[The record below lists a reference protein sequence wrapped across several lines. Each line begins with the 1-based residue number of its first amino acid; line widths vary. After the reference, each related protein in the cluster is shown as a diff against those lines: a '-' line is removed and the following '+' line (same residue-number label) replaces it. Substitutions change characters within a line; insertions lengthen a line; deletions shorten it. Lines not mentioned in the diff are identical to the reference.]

1 MWGDIA
7 IAFMLAFI
15 IAFVLTPYSIKLAI
29 KVGAIDVPKD
39 NRRVNKKAMP
49 RLRRSGCNS
58 WFSSISN
65 ISINYNEYRR
75 YNRFIW
81 RRYIL

>member
-15 IAFVLTPYSIKLAI
+15 IAFVLTPYTIKLAI

-49 RLRRSGCNS
+49 RLRWHSSNS
-58 WFSSISN
+58 WIFSFYN
-65 ISINYNEYRR
+65 VFINYNEYRR
-75 YNRFIW
+75 YN
-81 RRYIL
+81 

>member
-39 NRRVNKKAMP
+39 DRRVNKKAMP
-49 RLRRSGCNS
+49 RLRWSGCNS
-58 WFSSISN
+58 WIFSINN
-65 ISINYNEYRR
+65 IFINYNEYRR

>member
-49 RLRRSGCNS
+49 RLRWCSSNCRI
-58 WFSSISN
+58 FSFN
-65 ISINYNEYRR
+65 NLFANYNEY
-75 YNRFIW
+75 
-81 RRYIL
+81 

>member
-49 RLRRSGCNS
+49 RLRRSRCNS
-58 WFSSISN
+58 WLFSISN
-65 ISINYNEYRR
+65 ISINYNEHRR
-75 YNRFIW
+75 NNRFIW